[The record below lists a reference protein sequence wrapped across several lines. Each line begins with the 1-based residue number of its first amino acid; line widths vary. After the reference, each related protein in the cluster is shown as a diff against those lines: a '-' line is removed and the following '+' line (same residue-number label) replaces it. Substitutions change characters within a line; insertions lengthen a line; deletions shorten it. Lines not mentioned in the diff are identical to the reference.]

1 MQLTMKPYITA
12 GVALAGASVIA
23 VAPVTAVTPHTQ
35 MNLPAVSSVH
45 VPDMQLTALV
55 NPIVALG
62 NIYNSVAQVV
72 GQTSY
77 MVETTVNPL
86 VRQVVLDANY
96 GVQQGMQ
103 LIGNITGATFTLG
116 GSLPGTLTNVLGNL
130 GTLNVNGAI
139 DALVGGLLPGG
150 LQLITGLNGP
160 LQNILQQPL
169 AVGEALVPAVLDSVT
184 ALVAGLAIST
194 VGIGCGACTGTTPLV
209 QQVVNSVTGIV
220 KSVLT
225 LNPGAIYNGLL
236 NNVVDLVKNVQANVT
251 NLETGT
257 IPYIVNRIISA
268 LNVNPNAPGGVTVP
282 AAAVAAT
289 AAVKELA
296 AAPEKAKTAATTES
310 STTESSSTTAAADP
324 KPLAAKKGAEVKAT
338 AATGSSTS
346 AEGTS
351 SSTSST
357 DSTST
362 SKGATKTGTD
372 AKGADATGTAK
383 GADAT
388 GTAKGADATGTA
400 KGADTAGTAKG
411 TDTKGADTKGADAKG
426 ADATGTAKGAGAT
439 GTAKGADSGTDKAT
453 TSKDSAPKTKK
464 AQNPAAKVS
473 KAISDAVKGATTG
486 KSGKSGDSK

>member
-1 MQLTMKPYITA
+1 MKPYITA

-35 MNLPAVSSVH
+35 MNLPTISSVH

-62 NIYNSVAQVV
+62 NVYNSVAQVV
-72 GQTSY
+72 GQTTY

-194 VGIGCGACTGTTPLV
+194 VGIGCGSCTGTTPLV

-296 AAPEKAKTAATTES
+296 AAPEKAKTAATTAS
-310 STTESSSTTAAADP
+310 STTESSSATAAADP

-338 AATGSSTS
+338 AATDSSTS

-351 SSTSST
+351 SST
-357 DSTST
+357 DSTGT
-362 SKGATKTGTD
+362 SKGATKTSTD
-372 AKGADATGTAK
+372 I
-383 GADAT
+383 
-388 GTAKGADATGTA
+388 
-400 KGADTAGTAKG
+400 
-411 TDTKGADTKGADAKG
+411 KGADAKG
-426 ADATGTAKGAGAT
+426 ADATGTAKGADAA
-439 GTAKGADSGTDKAT
+439 GTAKGADAAGTAKGSDTKGADAKGTDSGTGKAT

-464 AQNPAAKVS
+464 AQNPAAAVS
-473 KAISDAVKGATTG
+473 KAISDAVKGATKG